1 MTETVLRP
9 SQLDTFVRERVNQVL
24 ITSCSTTT
32 KRLLHLMSDKDWMEP
47 VCNAQKH
54 RGEWYDKPIS
64 VYPPDY
70 HRICPHCVEQQFGV
84 EVVDE

>member
-9 SQLDTFVRERVNQVL
+9 SQLDEFIRHRVEMVL

-32 KRLLHLMSDKDWMEP
+32 ERVLHLMDDEDWMEP
-47 VCNAQKH
+47 ACDAQKH

-70 HRICPHCVEQQFGV
+70 HRICPHCVELRFDV
-84 EVVDE
+84 EVMDE